1 MGYLGCRLARNLAVS
16 GVGAN
21 LDVLGPSDLSKMTDV
36 NRAKECLVRER
47 RKYPAPN
54 VASKVD
60 DALHAVRIRQAKTV
74 FRKRFDFV
82 WSVYAEKMPLVFR
95 SASRELSEGGG
106 WRDGCGGEGGGV
118 VSVTV
123 VAVRCSA
130 WLGDGWIREDVR
142 VRVIGLVPGV
152 A

>member
-1 MGYLGCRLARNLAVS
+1 MSNLSVS

-82 WSVYAEKMPLVFR
+82 WSVHVEKVPVAFR
-95 SASRELSEGGG
+95 SASREWPNARKLSDSGG
-106 WRDGCGGEGGGV
+106 WRDGCAGV
-118 VSVTV
+118 GSGAVSVTV
-123 VAVRCSA
+123 GAVCCR
-130 WLGDGWIREDVR
+130 G
-142 VRVIGLVPGV
+142 
-152 A
+152 